1 MSAFDDKK
9 NELVSVIEGQ
19 LIIAEQMRNKLIEFE
34 NTKKE
39 IDAKEDEIKSKL
51 KDLMKA
57 NGISSYESN
66 DKKIKISYVDDKP
79 DTIET
84 INYIDEDA
92 FVKENEELYKKYTK
106 IHNEYILKQQEYKKQ
121 KQEIVKGKKGYVRIT
136 IRDDKEMIKEIIN
149 GNN

>member
-1 MSAFDDKK
+1 MGAFDDKK

-19 LIIAEQMRNKLIEFE
+19 LIIAQKMQKQLIDFE

-39 IDAKEDEIKSKL
+39 IDAKEEEIKNKL

-84 INYIDEDA
+84 INYIDEDT
-92 FVKENEELYKKYTK
+92 FIKENEELYKKYTK
-106 IHNEYILKQQEYKKQ
+106 IHNEYILKQQEYKMQ

-136 IRDDKEMIKEIIN
+136 IRDNEGDE
-149 GNN
+149 